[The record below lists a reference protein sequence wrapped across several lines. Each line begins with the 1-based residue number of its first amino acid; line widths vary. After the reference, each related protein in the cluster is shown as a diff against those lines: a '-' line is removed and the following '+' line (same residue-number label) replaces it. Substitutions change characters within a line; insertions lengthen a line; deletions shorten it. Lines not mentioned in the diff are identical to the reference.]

1 MELGVGGPD
10 RGVAAA
16 WWQFVI
22 EDVDAPWLVDMT
34 LTRVN
39 DGNGR
44 WSLEA
49 CEEAIAAA
57 ELVAAAGRK
66 PSPEL
71 QDNLLAWVQPHWP
84 ALWQGNRRSAL
95 AVVKT
100 VLTSSALHARWQ
112 GTEDYDAWKKN
123 LEDLKDRLS

>member
-1 MELGVGGPD
+1 
-10 RGVAAA
+10 
-16 WWQFVI
+16 
-22 EDVDAPWLVDMT
+22 LVDMT

-57 ELVAAAGRK
+57 ELVAAAGHK

-71 QDNLLAWVQPHWP
+71 GDNLLAWVQPHWP

-95 AVVKT
+95 AVVET

>member
-10 RGVAAA
+10 RDVAEA
-16 WWQFVI
+16 WWQFLI
-22 EDVDAPWLVDMT
+22 EDVDDPWLVDTT

-49 CEEAIAAA
+49 CEQAIAAA

-66 PSPEL
+66 PSPAL
-71 QDNLLAWVQPHWP
+71 DANLVAWVEPHWP
-84 ALWQGNRRSAL
+84 ALWHGNRRSAL
-95 AVVKT
+95 AVVET

-112 GTEDYDAWKKN
+112 GTEDYDAWKKS
-123 LEDLKDRLS
+123 LEDLKGRLS